1 MSGECAELIESMVD
15 PTIEPSLEVT
25 RLPRL
30 RGMRDMQMLLR
41 LRHWKVP
48 DGGTRPGQH
57 LGPHKCNRRT
67 RSK

>member
-41 LRHWKVP
+41 KPVESPVESPRWWDASGSASGSAQV
-48 DGGTRPGQH
+48 
-57 LGPHKCNRRT
+57 
-67 RSK
+67 